1 MVDFSAG
8 TIALSEAHPI
18 LTLKNRR
25 LFWPFG
31 QLGWNSVV
39 LLLTLAA

>member
-8 TIALSEAHPI
+8 AIALSVANPF

-25 LFWPFG
+25 LSWPFG
-31 QLGWNSVV
+31 QSGWNSVV